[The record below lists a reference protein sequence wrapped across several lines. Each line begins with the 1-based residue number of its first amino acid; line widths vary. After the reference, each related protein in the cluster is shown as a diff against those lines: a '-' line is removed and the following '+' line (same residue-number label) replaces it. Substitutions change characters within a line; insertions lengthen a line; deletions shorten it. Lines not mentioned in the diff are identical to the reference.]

1 METQNKQIFNSK
13 RTIFILLLAVLMFG
27 NIFFITKYFV
37 VQTDLNQA
45 QAAVETQKIN
55 ASALRFTKLFIAK
68 VLKAKSEVDFETRLN
83 LENTVRDLKDPEIL
97 AQWQKFTDSQAESE
111 AQQNV
116 KDLLELLVNKIS
128 P

>member
-13 RTIFILLLAVLMFG
+13 RTIFILLLAILLFG

-37 VQTDLNQA
+37 AQTDLDQA
-45 QAAVETQKIN
+45 QATVETQKIN

-83 LENTVRDLKDPEIL
+83 LENAVRDLKDPEIL
-97 AQWQKFTDSQAESE
+97 AQWQKFTDSQTECD

-128 P
+128 L